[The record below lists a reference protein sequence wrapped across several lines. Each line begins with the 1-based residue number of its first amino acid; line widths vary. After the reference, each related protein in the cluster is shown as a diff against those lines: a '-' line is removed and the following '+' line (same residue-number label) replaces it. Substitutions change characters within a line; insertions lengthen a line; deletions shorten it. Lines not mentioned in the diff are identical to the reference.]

1 MPDDEPT
8 SWLHKQIAPV
18 IDQVLDR
25 VMPVAERKLDEL
37 KAEGLALIQ
46 AQIPVLMDKLLA
58 LLPMLSATVAKTVT
72 DQMVARF
79 SHVLDADPDIPV
91 VSDVFDLSET
101 VRKGL
106 NDNTPAEIHIPELKD
121 VLGGIGGIVGGI
133 FKAR

>member
-1 MPDDEPT
+1 MPDDKPT
-8 SWLHKQIAPV
+8 SWLHRQLAPV

-25 VMPVAERKLDEL
+25 VMPVAEKKLDEL

-72 DQMVARF
+72 DQMVAKF
-79 SHVLDADPDIPV
+79 AHVLDADPDISV
-91 VSDVFDLSET
+91 ISDVFDLSET

-106 NDNTPAEIHIPELKD
+106 NDTTPAEIHIPELKD
-121 VLGGIGGIVGGI
+121 VVGGVLGSI
-133 FKAR
+133 FKGLPR